1 MAYRPLSAF
10 KTQEITDI
18 FKHDTTFNIWRTVMS
33 GTWKYD
39 DPRLKMSH
47 EGAGND
53 CLSYVLSYDQLQESW
68 IISKLK
74 GKLILKQQSNKRQL
88 LFLITVRG

>member
-1 MAYRPLSAF
+1 
-10 KTQEITDI
+10 
-18 FKHDTTFNIWRTVMS
+18 
-33 GTWKYD
+33 
-39 DPRLKMSH
+39 MSH

-53 CLSYVLSYDQLQESW
+53 CVSYVLSYDQLQESW

-88 LFLITVRG
+88 LFLITVRGELL